1 MQSLRKISH
10 WECSIAL
17 LAAAN
22 PLERT
27 QKHSLL
33 FHLLCH
39 SLMGLVV
46 KTRSYNK
53 LANPK
58 SQLAFNVSMVAPS
71 LHSSTIQNHVV
82 QDIAMVTSVLCWS
95 FEVSDE
101 NNEWFNPDAQLRDP
115 ADILT
120 IKNHAC
126 ANASS
131 CGSAA
136 ISTMLCFV
144 FSVGQV
150 KRCVRPTNG
159 VFVCGPILGIL
170 RKLKAG
176 GGTQSYRLLSE
187 FISL

>member
-1 MQSLRKISH
+1 MFY
-10 WECSIAL
+10 
-17 LAAAN
+17 
-22 PLERT
+22 
-27 QKHSLL
+27 LL
-33 FHLLCH
+33 FH
-39 SLMGLVV
+39 SSMDLVV
-46 KTRSYNK
+46 KNYRSHNK
-53 LANPK
+53 LENPK

-71 LHSSTIQNHVV
+71 LHCSTIQNHVE
-82 QDIAMVTSVLCWS
+82 QDIAVVTSVLCWS

-101 NNEWFNPDAQLRDP
+101 NNEWLNPDAQLRDP
-115 ADILT
+115 ADILM
-120 IKNHAC
+120 IKNQAC

-159 VFVCGPILGIL
+159 VFVCGPILSIL

-187 FISL
+187 FISP

>member
-1 MQSLRKISH
+1 MD
-10 WECSIAL
+10 
-17 LAAAN
+17 
-22 PLERT
+22 
-27 QKHSLL
+27 
-33 FHLLCH
+33 F
-39 SLMGLVV
+39 VV
-46 KTRSYNK
+46 KNYSSHNK
-53 LANPK
+53 LVNPK
-58 SQLAFNVSMVAPS
+58 SQLAFSVSMVAPS
-71 LHSSTIQNHVV
+71 LHTWTIQNQVK
-82 QDIAMVTSVLCWS
+82 QDIATVTSVLCWS

-115 ADILT
+115 ADIFM
-120 IKNHAC
+120 IKKQPC

-131 CGSAA
+131 CGSSA

-159 VFVCGPILGIL
+159 VFVCGPILSIL

-187 FISL
+187 FISP